1 MRNVAKEE
9 GRIIPLLELEGPE
22 HMAIDTF
29 LLDQSIQSKSYSA
42 YFRIYKWA
50 GVWLSVGKNQRIPNR
65 WKELA
70 KENNFQIVRRPSG
83 GSAVLHSGGITYSL
97 IKANNKTSRSEVYY
111 EQCKWLIECF
121 SKLGVKLSFGNDL
134 QNNLNNN
141 CFESSTKA
149 DLIDTKGNKCIG
161 SAQLWKKKHVLQHGE
176 IILNPPKELWLQLFN
191 QEPPNT
197 DLNLLNNNE
206 LASFLLEAFTSYY
219 SKTNWNIIELSRSE
233 LNSISKESYNFK
245 IETS

>member
-1 MRNVAKEE
+1 ME
-9 GRIIPLLELEGPE
+9 
-22 HMAIDTF
+22 
-29 LLDQSIQSKSYSA
+29 
-42 YFRIYKWA
+42 
-50 GVWLSVGKNQRIPNR
+50 QR
-65 WKELA
+65 
-70 KENNFQIVRRPSG
+70 
-83 GSAVLHSGGITYSL
+83 
-97 IKANNKTSRSEVYY
+97 
-111 EQCKWLIECF
+111 
-121 SKLGVKLSFGNDL
+121 GNDL

-161 SAQLWKKKHVLQHGE
+161 SAQLWRKKHVLQHGE